1 MMVNVFFFLILVIV
15 NGLLLKLFI
24 SRSQFLGLRDIP
36 NQRSSHNYNVARG
49 GGFVFAFN
57 FLACSFVNGSFFS
70 GLNAGLCLLF
80 IIGLWD
86 DIRNVKPFTRL
97 IVQFIAVFCLLYDT
111 AFDLSDGIIWIM
123 ILMILF
129 SYLVNVFNFMD
140 GINGMLGFYGI
151 TLIIAIHFIIYH
163 TPFSFHDPYV
173 WLLGS
178 LIAFLFYNARIHA
191 KVFSGDVGSL
201 TLSFLLLPMVFT
213 SYTPTVA
220 NADNL
225 NQLLFSISCVSIFL
239 MDSFT
244 TILHRLL
251 RRENIFESHRFHL
264 YQLITPRFV
273 RNHLVTS
280 LGYSI
285 FQLFII
291 LCSYHVTTTIF
302 YRLVLFVI
310 LALFFFLL
318 RLVLLRIE
326 TTLQGR

>member
-1 MMVNVFFFLILVIV
+1 MMENIIGFLLLVLF
-15 NGLLLKLFI
+15 NGILLKLFI
-24 SRSQFLGLRDIP
+24 SRSRFLGLQDVP
-36 NQRSSHNYNVARG
+36 NQRSSHDYNVARG

-57 FLACSFVNGSFFS
+57 YLACSFINGSFLS

-86 DIRNVKPFTRL
+86 DVRNVKPLIRL
-97 IVQFIAVFCLLYDT
+97 IVQFITVFCLLYDT
-111 AFDLSDGIIWIM
+111 AFDLSEGIIWIL
-123 ILMILF
+123 ILTILF

-151 TLIIAIHFIIYH
+151 ALIIAVHFSIYQ
-163 TPFSFHDPYV
+163 TPFSFYDPYV
-173 WLLGS
+173 WVLGS

-213 SYTPTVA
+213 VDMSLKD

-264 YQLITPRFV
+264 YQMITPRFV
-273 RNHLVTS
+273 RNHLVTA
-280 LGYSI
+280 LGYSVI
-285 FQLFII
+285 QLLVIA
-291 LCSYHVTTTIF
+291 CSYHITTSIES
-302 YRLVLFVI
+302 RLFLFAI
-310 LALFFFLL
+310 LALLFFLL
-318 RLVLLRIE
+318 RYLLLKH
-326 TTLQGR
+326 TTAYQGK